1 MRLSCFQKTS
11 HCLQNRKFQ
20 KWQTVVLQLVKIKHF
35 RNIGLWWMMNCFCG
49 KVNRRKA
56 FGLISSPDHCQRS
69 SPSRVSDTVRAGF
82 EPAQNLNWSLFE
94 WNCALV
100 ITTKNMATFIQ
111 KEHSGDYFIPKIR
124 SFLWINRTL
133 FKILHWNDHI

>member
-1 MRLSCFQKTS
+1 MRFSCFQKRS
-11 HCLQNRKFQ
+11 HCLQNWEFQ
-20 KWQTVVLQLVKIKHF
+20 KWQTVVLQLVKIKYF

-56 FGLISSPDHCQRS
+56 FNLISSRDHCQWS
-69 SPSRVSDTVRAGF
+69 SPSRVSDMVRAGF
-82 EPAQNLNWSLFE
+82 EPAQNLSWSLVE

-100 ITTKNMATFIQ
+100 ITTTNMVTFIQ
-111 KEHSGDYFIPKIR
+111 KEHSGDDFIPKIR